1 VTDSGDDHPGQAF
14 PPGRSGGLFDI
25 TWQLGGLRQPTSH
38 NASTTAIETIIPV
51 NSLLRQLWAVAT
63 IIMMVASGCAP
74 RQPFY
79 FFEDGDLSHYVG
91 AVQKIEYPDTCQ
103 EPLNEAAGTIEPL
116 TLTNSKFEEIWE
128 LTLEDAIRTA
138 LENGKVLRN
147 LGGRFSS
154 FGGPRPQTGE
164 PPVSLLT
171 APDATP
177 TVYDPALVET
187 DPFRG
192 VESALAQF
200 DVQLSSSLT
209 WERQDRPQNVGGP
222 GTIIFQQHLLGDTGN
237 WTSGLQKRTAT
248 GATFGVSNETLFDN
262 NNSPIRQTGV
272 PSTWTTNYD
281 FSFQQPLLQGA
292 GLTYNRIAGPD
303 SFENLYGRPNFRG
316 VLLARVNADIS
327 LADFE
332 IGVRNLISDT
342 EQAYWELYFAF
353 RDLEA
358 RKIGRDSSLEAWRRV
373 HALYVEQSRGGEAD
387 KEAQAREQYFFF
399 RSAVETSLNLVY
411 SAENRLRYM
420 MGISASDGRLIR
432 PADEPTTARVTFDW
446 QQSLVEALSRS
457 AELRRQKWRIK
468 QRELELTAAKNLVL
482 PRLDLVGRWRFL
494 GMGHDLLGANNSY
507 GADGADPLE
516 GTNAYATLLQGE
528 FQEWQ
533 AGAQFLM
540 PLGFRR
546 ELATVRHHQL
556 QLAKARAQL
565 QDEELEVSHAL
576 VEAIRNIDTNFALA
590 QTNFN
595 RRVAAE
601 RQVEAVQA
609 AYDAGTTTFDQLLD
623 AQRRRAEA
631 ESSYYRSLVDYNRSI
646 AQFHFRKGSLLE
658 YNGVFLSEGP
668 WPGKAYF
675 DAHRRARQR
684 DASIYLDYG
693 HSRPGVFSRGP
704 ITQQFNTVG
713 AAANAVQMPPRDP
726 ATRELPALLPTE
738 AGEQAEELPVPA
750 AAPSFPAAAAEFPGT
765 ELPAPGRSASAIDAT
780 AAVPAAGINTH
791 RDAELMTVGW
801 QQPTTPTVAPVA
813 SPDAAAAQLR

>member
-1 VTDSGDDHPGQAF
+1 
-14 PPGRSGGLFDI
+14 
-25 TWQLGGLRQPTSH
+25 
-38 NASTTAIETIIPV
+38 
-51 NSLLRQLWAVAT
+51 
-63 IIMMVASGCAP
+63 M
-74 RQPFY
+74 
-79 FFEDGDLSHYVG
+79 
-91 AVQKIEYPDTCQ
+91 
-103 EPLNEAAGTIEPL
+103 
-116 TLTNSKFEEIWE
+116 
-128 LTLEDAIRTA
+128 
-138 LENGKVLRN
+138 
-147 LGGRFSS
+147 
-154 FGGPRPQTGE
+154 
-164 PPVSLLT
+164 
-171 APDATP
+171 
-177 TVYDPALVET
+177 
-187 DPFRG
+187 
-192 VESALAQF
+192 
-200 DVQLSSSLT
+200 
-209 WERQDRPQNVGGP
+209 
-222 GTIIFQQHLLGDTGN
+222 
-237 WTSGLQKRTAT
+237 
-248 GATFGVSNETLFDN
+248 
-262 NNSPIRQTGV
+262 
-272 PSTWTTNYD
+272 
-281 FSFQQPLLQGA
+281 
-292 GLTYNRIAGPD
+292 
-303 SFENLYGRPNFRG
+303 
-316 VLLARVNADIS
+316 NADIS

-358 RKIGRDSSLEAWRRV
+358 RKIGRDSALEAWRRV

-399 RSAVETSLNLVY
+399 RSEVEQSLNSVF

-420 MGISASDGRLIR
+420 MGISSSDGRLIR

-468 QRELELTAAKNLVL
+468 QRELELTAAKNLIL

-494 GMGHDLLGANNSY
+494 GMGNDLLGGNNAY
-507 GADGADPLE
+507 GANGADPLE
-516 GTNAYATLLQGE
+516 GTNAYATLLHGE

-556 QLAKARAQL
+556 QLAKTRAQL

-623 AQRRRAEA
+623 AQRRRAQA
-631 ESSYYRSLVDYNRSI
+631 ESSYFRSLVDYNRSI

-684 DASIYLDYG
+684 DASLYLDYG

-704 ITQQFNTVG
+704 ITQRFDAIG
-713 AAANAVQMPPRDP
+713 AAADAQQMPPRDP
-726 ATRELPALLPTE
+726 ATRELPAALPDFD
-738 AGEQAEELPVPA
+738 AEELPTPIPNA
-750 AAPSFPAAAAEFPGT
+750 TSFPAPASGFPGEKMNLSNSFRVT
-765 ELPAPGRSASAIDAT
+765 KNSAIDTVSHVEDVNQLQQQAANIVT
-780 AAVPAAGINTH
+780 TGWQEPVTPAAVTLETPDSAAET
-791 RDAELMTVGW
+791 
-801 QQPTTPTVAPVA
+801 
-813 SPDAAAAQLR
+813 QLQ

>member
-1 VTDSGDDHPGQAF
+1 MPRH
-14 PPGRSGGLFDI
+14 
-25 TWQLGGLRQPTSH
+25 LRQ
-38 NASTTAIETIIPV
+38 AWAILT
-51 NSLLRQLWAVAT
+51 SLLV
-63 IIMMVASGCAP
+63 VASGCAP

-91 AVQKIEYPDTCQ
+91 AIQKIEYPDTCQ
-103 EPLNEAAGTIEPL
+103 EPLDEAAGASEPL
-116 TLTNSKFEEIWE
+116 TLTNPNFDEIWE
-128 LTLEDAIRTA
+128 LSLEEAVRTA

-147 LGGRFSS
+147 LGGRFAS

-171 APDATP
+171 APQATP
-177 TVYDPALVET
+177 TVYDPAIVET

-192 VESALAQF
+192 VESALALF
-200 DVQLSSSLT
+200 DAQLSSSLT
-209 WERQDRPQNVGGP
+209 WDRLNKPQNIDLGVGSAVFP
-222 GTIIFQQHLLGDTGN
+222 RVLIGDTGN
-237 WTSGLQKRTAT
+237 WRTGLTKRTAT
-248 GATFGVSNETLFDN
+248 GATFGFANETIYDN
-262 NNSPIRQTGV
+262 NNSPIREQDPPGSDNVVV

-281 FSFQQPLLQGA
+281 FTFNQPLLQGA
-292 GLTYNRIAGPD
+292 GATYNRIAGPD
-303 SFENLYGRPNFRG
+303 FFDNIYGRPNFRG

-332 IGVRNLISDT
+332 AGVRNLVSDT
-342 EQAYWELYFAF
+342 EQSYWELYFAY
-353 RDLEA
+353 RNLEA
-358 RKIGRDSSLEAWRRV
+358 RKAGRDSALEAWRKV

-399 RSAVETSLNLVY
+399 RSEVEQALTDVY
-411 SAENRLRYM
+411 RSENRLRFM
-420 MGISASDGRLIR
+420 MGISPSDGRLIR
-432 PADEPTTARVTFDW
+432 PSDEPTTARITFDW
-446 QQSLVEALSRS
+446 QQALVEALSRS
-457 AELRRQKWRIK
+457 AELRKQKWVIK
-468 QRELELTAAKNLVL
+468 QRELELIAAKNLIL

-494 GMGHDLLGANNSY
+494 GMGQELINQNYNPYEAA
-507 GADGADPLE
+507 ADDPLQ
-516 GTNAYATLLQGE
+516 GSDAYSTLFSGQ

-576 VEAIRNIDTNFALA
+576 VDAVRNVDTNFALA

-609 AYDAGTTTFDQLLD
+609 AYDANTVTLDQLLD
-623 AQRRRAEA
+623 AQQRRAEA
-631 ESSYYRSLVDYNRSI
+631 ESAYYRSLVDYNRSI
-646 AQFHFRKGSLLE
+646 SQLHYRKGSLLE
-658 YNGVFLSEGP
+658 YNGVFLAEGP

-684 DASIYLDYG
+684 DASLYLDYG

-704 ITQQFNTVG
+704 ISQSFEQIG
-713 AAANAVQMPPRDP
+713 ADAGARQLPPRDP
-726 ATRELPALLPTE
+726 ATREDQLPAK
-738 AGEQAEELPVPA
+738 EELP
-750 AAPSFPAAAAEFPGT
+750 
-765 ELPAPGRSASAIDAT
+765 
-780 AAVPAAGINTH
+780 
-791 RDAELMTVGW
+791 
-801 QQPTTPTVAPVA
+801 A
-813 SPDAAAAQLR
+813 SPDGATPSSPPELIPTPA